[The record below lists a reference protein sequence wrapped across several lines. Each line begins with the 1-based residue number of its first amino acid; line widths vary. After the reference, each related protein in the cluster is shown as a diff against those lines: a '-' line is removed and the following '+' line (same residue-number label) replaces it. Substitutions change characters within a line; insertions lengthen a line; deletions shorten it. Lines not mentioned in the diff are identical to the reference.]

1 MNNEPTR
8 AYVYQPMAPRPDGK
22 FYGVGGLAAFGLSY
36 DESNIQGITKQRAE
50 GIAAACNQFPSRAR
64 SIAAAAMAEVAGQ

>member
-1 MNNEPTR
+1 MDRTPTR

-22 FYGVGGLAAFGLSY
+22 FYGVGGLEAFGLPY
-36 DESNIQGITKQRAE
+36 DEAKIQGISKERAE

-64 SIAAAAMAEVAGQ
+64 EIARAGQRGREE